1 MRKKSQAW
9 GIDLII
15 AVIIFTAGIT
25 YFYLYSVNTSGSEEK
40 FETISNEGKLVSSI
54 ILSEGEPIDW
64 NAGNVRKLGILSN
77 NEINETKLEMFY
89 DIATSDYSR
98 TKMLFNIKYDYLFF
112 LSENMT
118 INSNLINFIG
128 KPGYAVGDIDSED
141 VAKISRFTIY
151 KKKPVTAYLYLWE
164 N

>member
-15 AVIIFTAGIT
+15 AVIIFTAGIA
-25 YFYLYSVNTSGSEEK
+25 YFYLYSLNTSASEEK
-40 FETISNEGKLVSSI
+40 FEAISNEGKLVSSI
-54 ILSEGEPIDW
+54 LLSDGEPIDW

-89 DIATSDYSR
+89 DIATSDYPR

-118 INSNLINFIG
+118 INSNLVEVMG
-128 KPGYAVGDIDSED
+128 KPGYAVEDIDSED

>member
-1 MRKKSQAW
+1 MNKKSQAW

-25 YFYLYSVNTSGSEEK
+25 FFYLYSLNSSGSEDK
-40 FETISNEGKLVSSI
+40 FETLSDEGKLVSSI
-54 ILSEGEPIDW
+54 ILSDGEPIDW
-64 NAGNVRKLGILSN
+64 NSGNVRKLGILSN

-89 DIATSDYSR
+89 QIATSDYSR
-98 TKMLFNIKYDYLFF
+98 TKILFNTGYDYLFF

-118 INSNLINFIG
+118 IDSNLVQFIG
-128 KPGYAVGDIDSED
+128 KPGYTPENIQSEN
-141 VAKISRFTIY
+141 VAKTSRFTIY